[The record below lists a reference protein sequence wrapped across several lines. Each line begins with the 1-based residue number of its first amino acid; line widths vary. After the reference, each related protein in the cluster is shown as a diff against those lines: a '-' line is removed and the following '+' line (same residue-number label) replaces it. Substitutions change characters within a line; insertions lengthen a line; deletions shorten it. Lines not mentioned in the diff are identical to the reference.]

1 MPFITSQDGTEI
13 YYRDWGTGTPVVLI
27 HGWPLNCDMWEKQA
41 TYLVEHG
48 FRVIT
53 YDRRGFG
60 RSGQPWTG
68 YDYDTFASDLHNVMG
83 KLDLRDAVL
92 VGFSMGGGEVVRYLS
107 RYGDSRVKKAV
118 LISAVTPCLQKTHD
132 SPEGVDPTVFG
143 EIEANIRKDRHAFL
157 KAFAQGVYGRTVV
170 KHTVSE
176 PMLEWNQSMAFTA
189 SLHSTLAAANAWAIT
204 DFRADMKEVAIP
216 VRVIHGTSDATVPI
230 KVSARRSI
238 KILRNATL
246 SEYEG
251 EPHGLFM
258 TAADRLNQELF
269 EFLGGE
275 VDPHL
280 TSSGLKPA

>member
-1 MPFITSQDGTEI
+1 MSLITSQDGTEI
-13 YYRDWGTGTPVVLI
+13 YYRDWGSGTPVVLI
-27 HGWPLNCDMWEKQA
+27 HGWPLNSDMWEKQA

-68 YDYDTFASDLHNVMG
+68 YDYDTFASDLHNVMD

-118 LISAVTPCLQKTHD
+118 LVSAVTPCLQKTHD
-132 SPEGVDPTVFG
+132 NPEGVDPKVFG

-157 KAFAQGVYGRTVV
+157 KAFALSVYGRTAV
-170 KHTVSE
+170 KHTISE

-189 SLHSTLAAANAWAIT
+189 SLRSTLAAANAWAST
-204 DFRADMKEVAIP
+204 DFRADMKVITIP

-230 KVSARRSI
+230 DVSARRSI

-251 EPHGLFM
+251 EPHGLFI

-280 TSSGLKPA
+280 TTSGLPE